1 MVASLSCT
9 AEGLHW
15 LWVLHSAI
23 EKTML
28 KQARDNINA
37 LISFFQKEVSS
48 GALTAQPQ
56 QREATQTQ
64 ASLFSPHT
72 CTAALDGLRKGC
84 TSCDDGESGYLP
96 TRQEASQCAICVSC
110 MEAGV
115 MSYPRSWVPL
125 HNESP
130 MLNWSLPD

>member
-48 GALTAQPQ
+48 GALTRQPQ
-56 QREATQTQ
+56 QQEVTLTP
-64 ASLFSPHT
+64 ASLLLSA
-72 CTAALDGLRKGC
+72 CTHCSL
-84 TSCDDGESGYLP
+84 
-96 TRQEASQCAICVSC
+96 
-110 MEAGV
+110 
-115 MSYPRSWVPL
+115 
-125 HNESP
+125 ESP
-130 MLNWSLPD
+130 NVHCKGDAGCHGGYSVSLPMGHNKKLLDVLFVSRMKPGSYSAPEPGSVCLCEISILS